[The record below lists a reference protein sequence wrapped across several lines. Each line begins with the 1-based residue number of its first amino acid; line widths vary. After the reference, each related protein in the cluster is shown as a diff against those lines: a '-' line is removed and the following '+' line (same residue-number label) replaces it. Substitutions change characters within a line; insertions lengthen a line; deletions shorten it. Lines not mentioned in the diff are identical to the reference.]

1 MKQIFLSIVS
11 FVWGIAGYAAVV
23 SQSGNDV
30 TICPDRGEARV
41 IRLQVVDD
49 GIIRVRA
56 TSEDALPEK
65 EQSLIVLKEMR
76 ERGMKRGGQ
85 LPWCEV
91 KEGKE
96 DVTVRTRKMSAVVA
110 KSDGR
115 IVFYDAAGQVLLR
128 EAVDGKTFKEF
139 QVPEREIGCGQPT

>member
-1 MKQIFLSIVS
+1 MKQLFLSIVS

-23 SQSGNDV
+23 SQSSNAV

-56 TSEDALPEK
+56 TSEEVLPEK
-65 EQSLIVLKEMR
+65 EPSLIVLKEMS

-85 LPWCEV
+85 MPWFEV
-91 KEGKE
+91 KVGKE
-96 DVTVRTRKMSAVVA
+96 DVTVRTKKISAVVA

-128 EAVDGKTFKEF
+128 EACLLYTSPSPRDS
-139 QVPEREIGCGQPT
+139 